1 MFSKPKKTILK
12 SMDYTDITDKLGI
25 SSSTPREK
33 IIFELNKLK
42 SKKTNTWRKL
52 HLTEHDFKAFDIEI

>member
-1 MFSKPKKTILK
+1 
-12 SMDYTDITDKLGI
+12 MDYTDITDKLGI

-42 SKKTNTWRKL
+42 SKKRNTWRKL